1 LGHRSPLSE
10 LRVQVGAQTG
20 GFDLSDAVETTEEL
34 EELIY
39 ASDGRR
45 VSFVLDEEL
54 YPRDAVYGAAYLFVD
69 RCFIFLTRPKDAT
82 IEVRLKPKEEGDA
95 KALEA
100 LAGEFANELLNQVIR
115 ARVGEATAQIREYYM
130 AKAFFAD
137 SNQTSID
144 ALLAELDAEE
154 LEEDPLE
161 ISVPW
166 EEPNE

>member
-1 LGHRSPLSE
+1 MTDITQE
-10 LRVQVGAQTG
+10 L
-20 GFDLSDAVETTEEL
+20 DEL
-34 EELIY
+34 TY
-39 ASDGRR
+39 STDGRR
-45 VSFVLDEEL
+45 VSFTLDEAI

-69 RCFIFLTRPKDAT
+69 RAFVFLTRPADNL
-82 IEVRLKPKEEGDA
+82 IEVRLKPKDESD
-95 KALEA
+95 KAGLEK
-100 LAGEFANELLNQVIR
+100 LAGEYANELLNQVVR
-115 ARVGEATAQIREYYM
+115 VRVGESTAQIREYYM

-166 EEPNE
+166 EDPSNG

>member
-1 LGHRSPLSE
+1 MSE
-10 LRVQVGAQTG
+10 
-20 GFDLSDAVETTEEL
+20 AVETTEEF
-34 EELIY
+34 EELTY
-39 ASDGRR
+39 SSDGRR
-45 VSFVLDEEL
+45 VSFELDEDI
-54 YPRDAVYGAAYLFVD
+54 YPRDAIYGAAYLFVD
-69 RCFIFLTRPKDAT
+69 RCFLFLTRPSDGT
-82 IEVRLKPKEEGDA
+82 VGVRLKPKEEGDEA
-95 KALEA
+95 GLEA

-115 ARVGEATAQIREYYM
+115 SRVSEATAQIREYYM